1 MPYIQLSNPDFPL
14 SEMDLQLLA
23 SQQEPPVTI
32 EKYIEENNIQFVEGE
47 EFDNNGVV
55 KKIEDIDK
63 EVDIIENFQ
72 PGAAQPSA
80 TAVPT
85 NPTALEN
92 INTELLAEDISLD
105 SVIQDQRPLDYVDVD
120 EAQAE
125 YDELEKQY
133 PNLMDRRKWWGGI
146 NDDVYM
152 DGYAEREAARVKLEK
167 ANTALRNSTINVN
180 IPETFIGDNIENIQK
195 AFENPIT
202 GFGDVAT
209 FQSNENK
216 VGAQNESVLT
226 ATLNN
231 GDVLELPMNY
241 ESFFRGSDKQKRIF
255 EQNYQKLKDYQLS
268 LIKANDI
275 VDVVTNII
283 DPSQVS
289 SLVESVDEG
298 NLSLTALNKELKAI
312 NYEVKPIYDNDKRIV
327 GITDDDTELEKQQKQ
342 IGAAVNNG
350 ENKIIGYQLLKNGR
364 PFNLLS
370 TAKFDNT
377 TQSFNPLVEKE
388 SFNLDAVQTY
398 LRNNLTTEETN
409 IVKESLVN
417 TYNDWIQ
424 IQQAKKVELEKKISK
439 DNNGEVVRQY
449 IKDKT
454 FAKKVSGY
462 LKLLNQSNSE
472 VNFSEEEI
480 LHIEAYFNKRTNY
493 ANDKVFRDKTLQLNS
508 KYANQ
513 LEFVLDTSHL
523 ELATSNPYATVEENL
538 DYYSNKEGLKY
549 PGLIEKL
556 QALDIKGLVK
566 NSLVGSDGNGG
577 LRRSIIDKRFD
588 TMHES
593 AIKEIGDDEQ
603 TIIDTGMLLSKTEN
617 ALQDKSLVYKAQK
630 LKVASELLEKIP
642 KLGIV
647 AVDEKVKNI
656 KGIEYNFQ
664 NIEGQGSFYS
674 ISASA
679 DLSDEDQAKFDE
691 ARAMLFKIQNTLIN
705 LQEDKKET
713 IDNFKNQIVN
723 LKYKE
728 ALNESEKNER
738 TKVEINSL
746 LSTIN
751 DDTGKQYTLKEATDY
766 IKKRDSQQIN
776 MYDAFAKEYGTA
788 ELMAKDFGDATYGI
802 FLALPTLTGSQ
813 WAIDEQVRLNQKNE
827 VYMTMGELGDGS
839 GNKGLFALRT
849 LSQQFPNILMAIGT
863 GSVGNALK
871 LSDAMVKTT
880 IATTFGVTS
889 GADTYR
895 RLTVQTDLVD
905 QAKKQQVW
913 LKGAYKEGLIDQST
927 YANGMAD
934 AAQTIAFNNMSD
946 TQILG
951 ASFMTG
957 VVEGTVTRYIGS
969 ANNTVK
975 ILKDIRGYPTI
986 SQTAL
991 ANKNTLLGKYGLY
1004 GMEYGKRV
1012 GGELIEESTILLG
1025 TQGLSE
1031 FAILD
1036 RDFNLDQLDD
1046 VWFSTLLTAGFSNG
1060 PSLAYSAVVNV
1071 SVSQEMKKQASEQY
1085 NKIKILRESLL
1096 NENLKDSEVKAI
1108 NNEIQERT
1116 EGLGEMNGEAAV
1128 DAQALGGNKLK
1139 KLFHFKQIKDGLL
1152 RRAGVDANTDPSKIN
1167 YILGQYKRRK
1177 LTSDEKSNF
1186 EKELSSIESSINEI
1200 RNSDKDYESVKDM
1213 LNDNDPTFGMYAA
1226 TEKRLKQNPT
1236 DQWKRAKTP
1245 RQKIAAV
1252 ISYLNSE
1259 VTSENTEKARK
1270 DPKVEE
1276 KWQEQVKIYT
1286 LMGMPVPDKEK
1297 WLINEGRLLGR
1308 QTTTAI
1314 TVATES
1320 SQAADILNE
1329 KSLNDLTLIQKPEGS
1344 DLLVELESMYKN
1356 KEITVVEYENL
1367 KNELKANPTSEGFI
1381 VNNKFI
1387 INAVGDIKERIKAN
1401 DYRASIVVLHEI
1413 NHAQDDRFFGNTTDG
1428 LSARGKDYAEN
1439 FRKALLESS
1448 NVDLKSIGDQASS
1461 IVKQL
1466 YNEFNK
1472 DGTINDTYLDEW
1484 TKEAQSLLFAFEGDL
1499 QLETAEQSFGTLD
1512 NIIDKVFGGSRY
1524 NINTPQKAL
1533 AYALGSNAA
1542 ARQGKMSEFVKRGI
1556 ELQNK
1561 GAIVEN
1567 LSTKA
1572 SRSLNTLQTINNK
1585 NANVENFK
1593 PITQEQFDSTIGK
1606 VASRTWSRFGRPIP
1620 ENIREKFIG
1629 SLNDRTGRKKWI
1641 ADAEQILN
1649 TIALN
1654 FDASK
1659 ATFGSY
1665 IANTGMQRANS
1676 WAKNEFGI
1684 PSVSQGTRVGIESE
1698 QVQSKADATTDLKS
1712 RAKKESKESIP
1723 SIKEN
1728 IKFKDKKSLDNK
1740 ILKGVAKEVKYKL
1753 PKISDN
1759 KTFKSK
1765 SNLIQAITKGLLTT
1779 TVDGKNL
1786 YAQVIDEMGGRN
1798 KTLPTYEQF
1807 LNENYETL
1815 LSSGGLTTTYLL
1827 KAFPQ
1832 AVQKYVNGMGWV
1844 NYDTW
1849 KGRTKGTK
1857 EGQVDFY
1864 RTGDGPYQGSTSG
1877 MQKTRRVPNIKNVIP
1892 LSQFKGKY
1900 IDGINNKVKVA
1911 PTEALAKQLLQ
1922 EIGIQTFA
1930 AEINKETSSIK
1941 DTFVERQQLLNQ
1953 LANVYNLEAEVTL
1966 ETERRGIKNSLAL
1979 LEPSKFDLWESK
1991 KQTFFDEILKAKDY
2005 KSKTILNIHKGV
2017 YGTEFENEHKDIAL
2031 QFSKLLI
2038 PVDKAD
2044 GIVFKTNDEFVNYL
2058 EDIVL
2063 AGDVNQTIVQF
2074 TGASIVNSDGVT
2086 VPYRI
2091 SEMTRDL
2098 NSVSE
2103 ARDFVS
2109 KVFVP
2114 KLIKSFGKEKA
2125 LDMLVAYAG
2134 TTFSQGQT
2142 KFGSF
2147 EFKNGGLQRHND
2159 ASNRTGLFG
2168 KQDVDIL
2175 QNLIQPNF
2183 KNVKSIANQTITF
2196 NDGTKSRKIEINRSA
2211 DVQQSMLGDKF
2222 KWNESKTDAAIAKD
2236 FTKSLMESLPSK
2248 GTNDNLTALILA
2260 TINSSSNS
2268 ALRLAAPV
2276 WGKSA
2281 TMPYDKIKRP
2291 RLATAKDVKDKK
2303 AKKIGD
2309 KMYTKKG
2316 NLMME
2321 SNYRFEHAVPA
2332 RVVLWYLYD
2341 SYVNKNKSIDLDLL
2355 FDDYRVTIIPI
2366 TEMDDVITKTGF
2378 SSIMLASYKP
2388 GDQTWWKRYFNRFTK
2403 GKIPYAL
2410 ESYETGDKIG
2420 EDFQAYYDSKNPVVF
2435 KPNSGEQ
2442 VLKDNNA
2449 NEAMKKARSAK
2460 YSKKIKKIRVFD
2472 FDDTLAKSNSKVL
2485 YTMPDGTKGKLSA
2498 TEFARDAAKME
2509 RQGVEWNFE
2518 EFNKV
2523 VEGRKGP
2530 LFNVA
2535 KTIQDQRGSEDIF
2548 VLTARPQEA
2557 AIPIQEFLA
2566 SIGLNIPLANITGLE
2581 NGNPKAKADWM
2592 VNKFAEGY
2600 NDFYFTDDAT
2610 KNVKAVK
2617 EVLDVLDVKSKVQI
2631 ARAKF
2636 SQKLDTEFNL
2646 MLEQNKGI
2654 DANKR
2659 YSQVVAQRLG
2669 KNKKRWN
2676 FFIPPSADD
2685 FRGLT
2690 MYMFSGKGKKGE
2702 ADMEWFNKALIK
2714 PYTQGVNA
2722 IEKARQQVSNDF
2734 AGLVKG
2740 FPKIKKLL
2748 RSKITDQQ
2756 YTYDEAIRVY
2766 LWEKAGFTIPGL
2778 SKRDQNMLSKT
2789 VREDANLSSFAE
2801 GVLAVSKKET
2811 YVEPSE
2817 FWSGGTILSD
2827 LNSLTTKINRKEFI
2841 AEFIENVD
2849 IIFNED
2855 NLRKIEANYGTRVR
2869 EALVD
2874 SIYRM
2879 KTGEN
2884 KTSKSKD
2891 SAIVNKW
2898 NNWVNN
2904 SIGAI
2909 MFFNRKSALL
2919 QLISNV
2925 NFINW
2930 SDNNPA
2936 MAAAAFANQPQY
2948 WKDVVRL
2955 FNSDKLKQRRAGLK
2969 SDVNEA
2975 EIAAAVKGSK
2985 NKMQTAISILLKYG
2999 FTPTQIADSL
3009 AISTGGATFYRN
3021 RINTYKK
3028 QGLTDVEAEQKAFID
3043 FSEVSD
3049 ESQQSADP
3057 MLISSQQAG
3066 VLGRLILAFQ
3076 NTPMQYTRLMKKAG
3090 LDLIN
3095 GRGDAKTNISKIV
3108 YYGFIQNLI
3117 FSTLQNALFA
3127 MIPGFNEDDEETEET
3142 MSVQLDRKKTRIANG
3157 MIDTILRGSGVAGAA
3172 ISTIK
3177 NAYMKYISEEEKGF
3191 LADHTYTI
3199 LELANL
3205 SPPIGSKLRKVY
3217 SGIQTSKK
3225 KKDVIAERGFDV
3237 TIDGKFNL
3245 GASYEVTGDLVSG
3258 VFNLPVDRLVA
3269 EINALTEALDDRN
3282 TKWQRLA
3289 LAMGYRTWDVNA
3301 KNEEH
3306 DRIKSEGKA
3315 RRKIEGI
3322 EKGKKTRAENKR
3334 IKDSIYNSLSPA
3346 EKDKIMFEK
3355 LDTSIEK
3362 MFKKLDEI

>member
-1 MPYIQLSNPDFPL
+1 MPYINLSSPDNPL
-14 SEMDLQLLA
+14 SELDLELLA
-23 SQQEPPVTI
+23 SQEEPPVTV
-32 EKYIEENNIQFVEGE
+32 EKYMELNNISFVKPEIN
-47 EFDNNGVV
+47 DNGNV
-55 KKIEDIDK
+55 EK
-63 EVDIIENFQ
+63 EVDTDNINAGLIEEQVNKDIENFQ
-72 PGAAQPSA
+72 QGVAQTSANAA
-80 TAVPT
+80 PT
-85 NPTALEN
+85 DPNALE
-92 INTELLAEDISLD
+92 ISDSELLSEDFSLD
-105 SVIQDQRPLDYVDVD
+105 SLYQGPTRDPAYASVD

-133 PNLMDRRKWWGGI
+133 PDLMDRRKWWGGL
-146 NDDVYM
+146 NDDIYNE
-152 DGYAEREAARVKLEK
+152 GYREREAARVKLEK
-167 ANTALRNSTINVN
+167 ANSALRNTDINVN
-180 IPETFIGDNIENIQK
+180 IPETFIGDNPENIEK
-195 AFENPIT
+195 AFNNPVS
-202 GFGDVAT
+202 GYGGVAT
-209 FQSNENK
+209 FQYNK
-216 VGAQNESVLT
+216 NGSGAGNKNILT
-226 ATLNN
+226 ATLSDGN
-231 GDVLELPMNY
+231 VLELPMNY
-241 ESFFRGSDKQKRIF
+241 DSTFRGSDKQKRIF
-255 EQNYQKLKDYQLS
+255 EQNYQKLKDHQLS
-268 LIKANDI
+268 VIQA
-275 VDVVTNII
+275 TNMVELVKNVIE
-283 DPSQVS
+283 PSQIAG
-289 SLVESVDEG
+289 LVESFDEG
-298 NLSLTALNKELKAI
+298 NLSLIALNTELKVI
-312 NYEVKPIYDNDKRIV
+312 DYEVKPIYDNIEKTS
-327 GITDDDTELEKQQKQ
+327 GLTGTETPK
-342 IGAAVNNG
+342 VT
-350 ENKIIGYQLLKNGR
+350 GYQLLKNGL
-364 PFNLLS
+364 PFNLLAAENDLS
-370 TAKFDNT
+370 
-377 TQSFNPLVEKE
+377 
-388 SFNLDAVQTY
+388 LDGVQAY
-398 LRNNLTTEETN
+398 LRNNLSSKETS
-409 IVKESLVN
+409 IIKESLVN
-417 TYNDWIQ
+417 TYDNWVQ
-424 IQQAKKVELEKKISK
+424 LQQAKKVELEKKISLD
-439 DNNGEVVRQY
+439 DNASVVKQY
-449 IKDKT
+449 IKDNTLSKDIPE
-454 FAKKVSGY
+454 Y
-462 LKLLNQSNSE
+462 LKLVNE
-472 VNFSEEEI
+472 KGDVNFSEEEI
-480 LHIEAYFNKRTNY
+480 KHITKYFERNNLIVS
-493 ANDKVFRDKTLQLNS
+493 DKNLGIKSASEMMKKYTDTSNLDLKLN
-508 KYANQ
+508 
-513 LEFVLDTSHL
+513 EFV
-523 ELATSNPYATVEENL
+523 EQNIVEF
-538 DYYSNKEGLKY
+538 
-549 PGLIEKL
+549 PGLREKL
-556 QALDIKGLVK
+556 EKAVDLKALVK
-566 NSLVGSDGNGG
+566 NSLIGPDGDGG
-577 LRRSIIDKRFD
+577 LRRSMIDKRFD
-588 TMHES
+588 TMHGS
-593 AIKEIGDDEQ
+593 AIREIGKDEQ
-603 TIIDTGMLLSKTEN
+603 TIIDTGGLLSKTEG
-617 ALQDKSLVYKAQK
+617 ALQDKSLAYKMQK
-630 LKVASELLEKIP
+630 LELASQLLEEIP
-642 KLGIV
+642 KIGII
-647 AVDEKVKNI
+647 AIDEKIKEIEGVK
-656 KGIEYNFQ
+656 YNFQ

-674 ISASA
+674 ISAPK
-679 DLSDEDQAKFDE
+679 DLNNEDQAKFNE
-691 ARAMLFKIQNTLIN
+691 AQAMLFKIQNTLQT
-705 LQEDKKET
+705 LQEDKTQT
-713 IDNFKNQIVN
+713 IENFKNQIVN
-723 LKYKE
+723 LKFKE
-728 ALNESEKNER
+728 VLDESEKKER
-738 TKVEINSL
+738 TKAEVDL
-746 LSTIN
+746 LITTVN
-751 DDTGKQYTLKEATDY
+751 EDTGSVYTVKEATDY
-766 IKKRDSQQIN
+766 IKKRDSQKIN
-776 MYDAFAKEYGTA
+776 MYDAFSKEYGTA
-788 ELMAKDFGDATYGI
+788 ELISKDFGDATYGI
-802 FLALPTLTGSQ
+802 FLALPTLAGSQ

-827 VYMTMGELGDGS
+827 VYMTMGELGDES
-839 GNKGLFALRT
+839 GNEGLFALRT

-863 GSVGNALK
+863 GSLGTAAK
-871 LSDAMVKTT
+871 LSDAMVKTS

-895 RLTVQTDLVD
+895 RLTIQTGLVD
-905 QAKKQQVW
+905 QAKQQQTW

-934 AAQTIAFNNMSD
+934 AAQTIAFNDMSD
-946 TQILG
+946 EQIQA

-957 VVEGTVTRYIGS
+957 VVEGSVTRYIGS

-975 ILKDIRGYPTI
+975 ILKDVRGYSNI

-1012 GGELIEESTILLG
+1012 GGELIEESTILIG

-1071 SVSQEMKKQASEQY
+1071 SISQEMKKQASKQY
-1085 NKIKILRESLL
+1085 SKIQILEKSLL
-1096 NENLKDSEVKAI
+1096 IKGITKEDKESQLSKLAELYKGLSE
-1108 NNEIQERT
+1108 T
-1116 EGLGEMNGEAAV
+1116 NGEAAV
-1128 DAQALGGNKLK
+1128 DGIALGGDNIK
-1139 KLFHFKQIKDGLL
+1139 KLLHFKQIKDGLL
-1152 RRAGVDANTDPSKIN
+1152 RQAGVGANTDPSKIN

-1177 LTSDEKSNF
+1177 LTSDEKANF
-1186 EKELSSIESSINEI
+1186 ERELNSIESSINEI

-1213 LNDNDPTFGMYAA
+1213 LNNNDPTFGMYTA
-1226 TEKRLKQNPT
+1226 TEKRLKNNPT
-1236 DQWKRAKTP
+1236 DQWKKAKTP

-1252 ISYLNSE
+1252 ISYIFEENQKR
-1259 VTSENTEKARK
+1259 NTEKARK
-1270 DPKVEE
+1270 DPQVQEN
-1276 KWQEQVKIYT
+1276 WQTLVKAYT
-1286 LMGMPVPDKEK
+1286 LMGKGKQIPNKEK
-1297 WLINEGRLLGR
+1297 WLISQGKAIGAR
-1308 QTTTAI
+1308 TSMAI
-1314 TVATES
+1314 TVASES
-1320 SQAADILNE
+1320 SQAANILNE

-1344 DLLVELESMYKN
+1344 DLLTELERMYNN
-1356 KEITVVEYENL
+1356 KEIEVEEYVNISLELNENPG
-1367 KNELKANPTSEGFI
+1367 AQGFI
-1381 VNNKFI
+1381 VDGKFI
-1387 INAVGDIKERIKAN
+1387 VNTIGDIKERIKAN

-1413 NHAQDDRFFGNTTDG
+1413 NHAQDDKFFGNTTDG

-1448 NVDLKSIGDQASS
+1448 NVNLKSIGNGASS
-1461 IVKQL
+1461 VVKQL
-1466 YNEFNK
+1466 YNEFNE

-1484 TKEAQSLLFAFEGDL
+1484 TKEAQSLLFAYEGDL
-1499 QLETAEQSFGTLD
+1499 QLETTEQSFGTLD

-1542 ARQGKMSEFVKRGI
+1542 ARQGKMSEFTKRGI

-1561 GAIVEN
+1561 GAITEN

-1572 SRSLNTLQTINNK
+1572 SRSLNTLQTINDK
-1585 NANVENFK
+1585 NANVENFT

-1641 ADAEQILN
+1641 TDAEQILS

-1684 PSVSQGTRVGIESE
+1684 PSVSQGTRVDIDSE
-1698 QVQSKADATTDLKS
+1698 QVQSKTDTTTDLKS

-1798 KTLPTYEQF
+1798 KTLPAYEQF

-1849 KGRTKGTK
+1849 KDRTKGTK

-1877 MQKTRRVPNIKNVIP
+1877 MQKTRRIPNIKNVIP

-1930 AEINKETSSIK
+1930 AEINKEVSPIK

-1966 ETERRGIKNSLAL
+1966 ETERRGVKNSLAL

-2005 KSKTILNIHKGV
+2005 KSKTILNIHKGI

-2038 PVDKAD
+2038 PVNKAD

-2074 TGASIVNSDGVT
+2074 TRASIVNSDGVT

-2098 NSVSE
+2098 NSVNE
-2103 ARDFVS
+2103 GRDFLS
-2109 KVFVP
+2109 KKFVAQ
-2114 KLIKSFGKEKA
+2114 LKSDLKSDDLA
-2125 LDMLVAYAG
+2125 LDYLVAFAG
-2134 TTFSQGQT
+2134 TTFSQGQS
-2142 KFGSF
+2142 KFGAF
-2147 EFKNGGLQRHND
+2147 EFKNKALQRHND

-2183 KNVKSIANQTITF
+2183 PNVKSIADQIITF
-2196 NDGTKSRKIEINRSA
+2196 NDGTPSRKVNINRSA
-2211 DVQQSMLGDKF
+2211 DVQQSMLGDNF
-2222 KWNESKTDAAIAKD
+2222 KWNESKTDAKKAEKFVRALM
-2236 FTKSLMESLPSK
+2236 KSLPRK
-2248 GTNDNLTALILA
+2248 GENDNLTALILA

-2276 WGKSA
+2276 WGKS
-2281 TMPYDKIKRP
+2281 TVMSYDKIKKP

-2316 NLMME
+2316 NLMLE
-2321 SNYRFEHAVPA
+2321 SNYRFEHVVPA

-2355 FDDYRVTIIPI
+2355 FEDYRVAIIPI
-2366 TEMDDVITKTGF
+2366 AEMDDVITKTGF
-2378 SSIMLASYKP
+2378 SSIMLANYKP

-2420 EDFQAYYDSKNPVVF
+2420 EDFQTYYESNNPVVF

-2449 NEAMKKARSAK
+2449 DIAMKNARSAK

-2472 FDDTLAKSNSKVL
+2472 FDDTLAKSNSKIL

-2498 TEFARDAAKME
+2498 TEFAKDAAKME

-2557 AIPIQEFLA
+2557 AVPIQEFLA
-2566 SIGLNIPLANITGLE
+2566 SIGLNIPLENITGLE
-2581 NGNPKAKADWM
+2581 NGAAKAKADWM

-2690 MYMFSGKGKKGE
+2690 MYMFSGEGRKGE

-2722 IEKARQQVSNDF
+2722 IEKARQQVSRDF
-2734 AGLVKG
+2734 GGLIKG

-2756 YTYDEAIRVY
+2756 YTYDEAVRVY
-2766 LWEKAGFTIPGL
+2766 LWQKAGFTIPGL
-2778 SKRDQNMLSKT
+2778 SKRDQTMLFKT
-2789 VREDANLSSFAE
+2789 VIEDANLSAFAD
-2801 GVLAVSKKET
+2801 GVLAVTKKDK
-2811 YVEPSE
+2811 YVEPIGN
-2817 FWSGGTILSD
+2817 WSGGTILSD
-2827 LNSLTTKINRKEFI
+2827 LNSLTTKINRNEYL

-2849 IIFNED
+2849 VIFNEN

-2874 SIYRM
+2874 SIFRM
-2879 KTGEN
+2879 KSGQN
-2884 KTSKSKD
+2884 KTSKSND

-2919 QLISNV
+2919 QLISSV
-2925 NFINW
+2925 NFVNW
-2930 SDNNPA
+2930 SDNNPM

-2955 FNSDKLKQRRAGLK
+2955 FNSDKLKQRRSGLK

-3028 QGLTDVEAEQKAFID
+3028 QGFTDVEAEQKAFID

-3066 VLGRLILAFQ
+3066 VLGRLVLAFQ

-3095 GRGDAKTNISKIV
+3095 GRGDAKTHISKII

-3127 MIPGFNEDDEETEET
+3127 MIPGFNEDDEETEEDIAT
-3142 MSVQLDRKKTRIANG
+3142 QLNRKQTRIANG
-3157 MIDTILRGSGVAGAA
+3157 MIDTMLRGSGVAGAA
-3172 ISTIK
+3172 ISTVK
-3177 NAYMKYISEEEKGF
+3177 NAYMKYIEQEEKGF
-3191 LADHTYTI
+3191 MADHTYTI

-3205 SPPIGSKLRKVY
+3205 SPPLGSKLRKVY
-3217 SGIQTSKK
+3217 AGIQTKK
-3225 KKDVIAERGFDV
+3225 IEKDAIAERGFDV

-3245 GASYEVTGDLVSG
+3245 SPSYQVTGDIVSG
-3258 VFNLPVDRLVA
+3258 FTNIPLDRLVA
-3269 EINALTEALDDRN
+3269 EVNALTEALDDRN

-3289 LAMGYRTWDVNA
+3289 LAIGYRTWDVKA

-3306 DRIKSEGKA
+3306 DRIKAESKIIRKEQGKIKA
-3315 RRKIEGI
+3315 KITRK
-3322 EKGKKTRAENKR
+3322 ENKR
-3334 IKDSIYNSLSPA
+3334 IKDSIYNALPQQ
-3346 EKDKIMFEK
+3346 EKDAIEFAKIEARINKAFEK
-3355 LDTSIEK
+3355 LNN
-3362 MFKKLDEI
+3362 M

>member
-1 MPYIQLSNPDFPL
+1 MPYIQLNNPGFAL
-14 SEMDLQLLA
+14 SQMDLELLA
-23 SQQEPPVTI
+23 SQQEPPITVD
-32 EKYIEENNIQFVEGE
+32 KYIELNNIQWTEGE

-55 KKIEDIDK
+55 VRPEEEQED
-63 EVDIIENFQ
+63 FTT
-72 PGAAQPSA
+72 GAVQPSA

-92 INTELLAEDISLD
+92 INTELLSEDISLD
-105 SVIQDQRPLDYVDVD
+105 SVIQDQRPLEYAGVD

-146 NDDVYM
+146 NDDIYM

-167 ANTALRNSTINVN
+167 ANTALRNTDINVN
-180 IPETFIGDNIENIQK
+180 IPETFIGDYMENIEI
-195 AFENPIT
+195 AFNNPET
-202 GFGDVAT
+202 GFGDIAT
-209 FQSNENK
+209 FQSTDNG
-216 VGAQNESVLT
+216 VGAGNKNILT
-226 ATLNN
+226 ATLFN

-241 ESFFRGSDKQKRIF
+241 DSTFKGSSKQKKTF
-255 EQNYQKLKDYQLS
+255 EENYQKLKDYQLS
-268 LIKANDI
+268 IINAKDI
-275 VDVVTNII
+275 NEVVRTVVDPAQIAG
-283 DPSQVS
+283 
-289 SLVESVDEG
+289 LVESLDEG
-298 NLSLTALNKELKAI
+298 NLSLSALNTQLAAI
-312 NYEVKPIYDNDKRIV
+312 NYEVKPIYEEI
-327 GITDDDTELEKQQKQ
+327 I
-342 IGAAVNNG
+342 NNG
-350 ENKIIGYQLLKNGR
+350 LGSNNNENEPKTQIAGYELLKNGL
-364 PFNLLS
+364 PFNLLAAENDLS
-370 TAKFDNT
+370 
-377 TQSFNPLVEKE
+377 
-388 SFNLDAVQTY
+388 LDGLQAY
-398 LRNNLTTEETN
+398 LRNNLSSKETG
-409 IVKESLVN
+409 IIKESIN
-417 TYNDWIQ
+417 NDYSRWVQIKQAQKLDIQ
-424 IQQAKKVELEKKISK
+424 KNISS
-439 DNNGEVVRQY
+439 DNNFKVINQY
-449 IKDKT
+449 IKDNTLAEKIPE
-454 FAKKVSGY
+454 Y
-462 LKLLNQSNSE
+462 LRLVNEKGD

-480 LHIEAYFNKRTNY
+480 NHIEKYFN
-493 ANDKVFRDKTLQLNS
+493 LQNS
-508 KYANQ
+508 KARDNKNSILKAKEQYDAFERNKM
-513 LEFVLDTSHL
+513 EINISTENL
-523 ELATSNPYATVEENL
+523 ELNL
-538 DYYSNKEGLKY
+538 FEAFEQNDVKF
-549 PGLIEKL
+549 PGLRKKFNDAIDLKA
-556 QALDIKGLVK
+556 QIK
-566 NSLVGSDGNGG
+566 NSLVGSDGDGG
-577 LRRSIIDKRFD
+577 LRRSMIDKEFD
-588 TMHES
+588 TMHAS
-593 AIKEIGDDEQ
+593 AIREIGDDDQ
-603 TIIDTGMLLSKTEN
+603 TIINLGELLDKTEN
-617 ALQDKSLVYKAQK
+617 ALQDKSLAYKILK
-630 LKVASELLEKIP
+630 LKTATKLLEEIP
-642 KLGIV
+642 KLGITT
-647 AVDEKVKNI
+647 VDEKIKDIEGVK
-656 KGIEYNFQ
+656 YNFQ

-674 ISASA
+674 ISASK
-679 DLSDEDQAKFDE
+679 DLSDGDQAKFNE
-691 ARAMLFKIQNTLIN
+691 AQAMLFKIQNTLQT
-705 LQEDKKET
+705 LQQDKTET

-728 ALNESEKNER
+728 TLDENQKNER
-738 TKVEINSL
+738 TKVEIDSL
-746 LSTIN
+746 LTTVN
-751 DDTGKQYTLKEATDY
+751 NDTGSNYTVKEAVDY

-802 FLALPTLTGSQ
+802 FLALPTLAGSQ
-813 WAIDEQVRLNQKNE
+813 FAIDEQVRLNQKNE
-827 VYMTMGELGDGS
+827 AYMTMGELGDGS
-839 GNKGLFALRT
+839 GDKGLFALRT

-863 GSVGNALK
+863 GAAGNAFH
-871 LSDAMVKTT
+871 LSDAMVKTS

-895 RLTVQTDLVD
+895 RLTIQKGLVD
-905 QAKKQQVW
+905 QAKQQQVW

-934 AAQTIAFNNMSD
+934 SAQTIAFNDMSD

-975 ILKDIRGYPTI
+975 ILKDVRGYPTI

-1096 NENLKDSEVKAI
+1096 NENLNDSEVKAI

-1128 DAQALGGNKLK
+1128 DAQALGSDKLK

-1152 RRAGVDANTDPSKIN
+1152 RQAGVDANTDPSKIN

-1186 EKELSSIESSINEI
+1186 ERELSSIESSINEI

-1226 TEKRLKQNPT
+1226 TEKRLKENPT

-1270 DPKVEE
+1270 DPKIEE

-1286 LMGMPVPDKEK
+1286 LMGMPIPDKEK

-1413 NHAQDDRFFGNTTDG
+1413 NHAQDDRFFGNTTNG

-1439 FRKALLESS
+1439 FRKALLESN
-1448 NVDLKSIGDQASS
+1448 NVNLKNIGNQANN
-1461 IVKQL
+1461 IVKKL
-1466 YNEFNK
+1466 Y
-1472 DGTINDTYLDEW
+1472 GSTVNDRYLDEW

-1499 QLETAEQSFGTLD
+1499 QLETTEQSFGTLD

-1966 ETERRGIKNSLAL
+1966 ETERRGVKNSLAL

-2044 GIVFKTNDEFVNYL
+2044 GIVFKTSDEFVNYL

-2074 TGASIVNSDGVT
+2074 TGASIVNSDGVI

-2420 EDFQAYYDSKNPVVF
+2420 KDFQTYYDSKNPVVF

-2498 TEFARDAAKME
+2498 TEFAKDAAKME

-2714 PYTQGVNA
+2714 PYTKGVNA

-2849 IIFNED
+2849 VIFSED

-2879 KTGEN
+2879 KTGQN

-2919 QLISNV
+2919 QLISSV
-2925 NFINW
+2925 NFVNW
-2930 SDNNPA
+2930 SDNNPM

-3028 QGLTDVEAEQKAFID
+3028 QGLTEVEAEQKAFID

-3049 ESQQSADP
+3049 EAQQSADP

-3095 GRGDAKTNISKIV
+3095 GRGDAKTHISKIV

-3142 MSVQLDRKKTRIANG
+3142 ISEQLDRKKTRIANG

-3172 ISTIK
+3172 MSTIK
-3177 NAYMKYISEEEKGF
+3177 NAYMKYIEQEERGF

-3217 SGIQTSKK
+3217 SGIQTKKK
-3225 KKDVIAERGFDV
+3225 KKDAIAERGYDI

-3245 GASYEVTGDLVSG
+3245 GASYEVTGDIVSG
-3258 VFNLPVDRLVA
+3258 VTNLPLDRVVA

-3289 LAMGYRTWDVNA
+3289 LAMGYRTWDVKA

-3315 RRKIEGI
+3315 RRKKEGI

-3334 IKDSIYNSLSPA
+3334 IKDSIYNSLSIDEKIFIEQEKA
-3346 EKDKIMFEK
+3346 EIRLQKK
-3355 LDTSIEK
+3355 IEK
-3362 MFKKLDEI
+3362 QMMELYNQ

>member
-1 MPYIQLSNPDFPL
+1 MPYIQLNNPDFSL
-14 SEMDLQLLA
+14 SQMDLELLA
-23 SQQEPPVTI
+23 SQQEPPITVD
-32 EKYIEENNIQFVEGE
+32 KYIELNNIQWTEGE

-55 KKIEDIDK
+55 VRPEEEEKD
-63 EVDIIENFQ
+63 FTT
-72 PGAAQPSA
+72 GAVQPSA

-105 SVIQDQRPLDYVDVD
+105 SVIQNQRPLEYADVD

-133 PNLMDRRKWWGGI
+133 PDLMDRRKWWGGI

-152 DGYAEREAARVKLEK
+152 DGYAERETARIKLEK
-167 ANTALRNSTINVN
+167 ANSALRNAEINVN
-180 IPETFIGDNIENIQK
+180 VPETFIGDYMENIQI

-202 GFGDVAT
+202 GFGDIAS
-209 FQSNENK
+209 FQSTENK
-216 VGAQNESVLT
+216 VGAGNKNILT
-226 ATLNN
+226 ATLSN
-231 GDVLELPMNY
+231 GNVLELPMNY
-241 ESFFRGSDKQKRIF
+241 NDAFRGDNKQKKIF
-255 EQNYQKLKDYQLS
+255 EENYQKLKDYQLS
-268 LIKANDI
+268 VIQA
-275 VDVVTNII
+275 TNIVEVVKNVV
-283 DPSQVS
+283 DPSQIA

-298 NLSLTALNKELKAI
+298 DLSLSALNTQLAAI
-312 NYEVKPIYDNDKRIV
+312 NYEVKPIYEGKIKSD
-327 GITDDDTELEKQQKQ
+327 
-342 IGAAVNNG
+342 VNKNPI
-350 ENKIIGYQLLKNGR
+350 KGYQLLKNGL

-370 TAKFDNT
+370 AENDL
-377 TQSFNPLVEKE
+377 S
-388 SFNLDAVQTY
+388 LDGVQAY
-398 LRNNLTTEETN
+398 LRNNLSLKETS
-409 IVKESLVN
+409 IIKESLVN
-417 TYNDWIQ
+417 TYDKWVQ
-424 IQQAKKVELEKKISK
+424 IQQAKKVELEKNISL
-439 DNNGEVVRQY
+439 DNNFEVINQY
-449 IKDKT
+449 IKDNTLTKDIPEYLRLVN
-454 FAKKVSGY
+454 KKG
-462 LKLLNQSNSE
+462 N

-480 LHIEAYFNKRTNY
+480 NHIEKYFN
-493 ANDKVFRDKTLQLNS
+493 LQNS
-508 KYANQ
+508 KARDNKNSILKAKEQY
-513 LEFVLDTSHL
+513 DTFERNKMEVNISTENL
-523 ELATSNPYATVEENL
+523 ELSLFESFEQN
-538 DYYSNKEGLKY
+538 DIKF
-549 PGLIEKL
+549 PGLRKKFNDAVDL
-556 QALDIKGLVK
+556 KALIK
-566 NSLVGSDGNGG
+566 NSLVGSDGTGG
-577 LRRSIIDKRFD
+577 LRRSMIDKRFD
-588 TMHES
+588 TMHGS
-593 AIKEIGDDEQ
+593 AIREIGDDEQ
-603 TIIDTGMLLSKTEN
+603 TIIDAGIMLSKTEN
-617 ALQDKSLVYKAQK
+617 ALQDKSLAYKTLK
-630 LKVASELLEKIP
+630 LKTATKLLEEIP
-642 KLGIV
+642 KLGITS
-647 AVDEKVKNI
+647 VDEKIKNI
-656 KGIEYNFQ
+656 EGVKYNFQ

-674 ISASA
+674 ISASK
-679 DLSDEDQAKFDE
+679 DLSDEDQAKFNE
-691 ARAMLFKIQNTLIN
+691 AQAMLFKIQNTLQT
-705 LQEDKKET
+705 LQEDKTQT
-713 IDNFKNQIVN
+713 IENFKNQIVN

-728 ALNESEKNER
+728 TLDKDQKNER
-738 TKVEINSL
+738 TKVEIDSL
-746 LSTIN
+746 LTTVN
-751 DDTGKQYTLKEATDY
+751 NDTGNNYTVKEAADY
-766 IKKRDSQQIN
+766 IKKRDSQKIN
-776 MYDAFAKEYGTA
+776 MYDAFSKEYGTA

-802 FLALPTLTGSQ
+802 FLALPTLAGSQ

-827 VYMTMGELGDGS
+827 AYMTMGELGDGS
-839 GNKGLFALRT
+839 GDKGLFALRT

-863 GSVGNALK
+863 GSLGTAAK
-871 LSDAMVKTT
+871 LSDAMVKTS

-895 RLTVQTDLVD
+895 RLTIQTGLVD
-905 QAKKQQVW
+905 QAKQQQTW

-946 TQILG
+946 VQILG

-957 VVEGTVTRYIGS
+957 IVEGSVTRYIGS

-975 ILKDIRGYPTI
+975 ILKDVRGYSNI

-1012 GGELIEESTILLG
+1012 GGELIEESTILVG

-1085 NKIKILRESLL
+1085 NKIKILRKSLL
-1096 NENLKDSEVKAI
+1096 NENLNNSEIKAI
-1108 NNEIQERT
+1108 NSEIQERT

-1128 DAQALGGNKLK
+1128 DAQALGSDKLK

-1152 RRAGVDANTDPSKIN
+1152 RRAGVDASTDPSKIN

-1177 LTSDEKSNF
+1177 LTSDEKANF
-1186 EKELSSIESSINEI
+1186 ERELNSIESSINEI

-1226 TEKRLKQNPT
+1226 TEKRLKENPT
-1236 DQWKRAKTP
+1236 NQWKKAKTP

-1466 YNEFNK
+1466 YSEFNK

-1499 QLETAEQSFGTLD
+1499 QLETTEQSFGTLD

-1542 ARQGKMSEFVKRGI
+1542 ARQGKMSEFTKRGI

-1561 GAIVEN
+1561 GAITEN
-1567 LSTKA
+1567 LSTKQ
-1572 SRSLNTLQTINNK
+1572 SRSLNTLQTINDK
-1585 NANVENFK
+1585 NANVENFT

-1641 ADAEQILN
+1641 TDAEQILS

-1684 PSVSQGTRVGIESE
+1684 PSVSQGTRVGIDSE
-1698 QVQSKADATTDLKS
+1698 QVQSKADTTTDLKS

-1728 IKFKDKKSLDNK
+1728 IKFKDKKSLDDK

-1798 KTLPTYEQF
+1798 KTLPAYEQF

-1832 AVQKYVNGMGWV
+1832 AVQKYVNGVGWV

-2017 YGTEFENEHKDIAL
+2017 YGTEFKDEHKDIAL

-2044 GIVFKTNDEFVNYL
+2044 GIIFKTNDEFVNYL
-2058 EDIVL
+2058 EDIAL

-2074 TGASIVNSDGVT
+2074 TGADMSIAD
-2086 VPYRI
+2086 
-2091 SEMTRDL
+2091 MTRDMD
-2098 NSVSE
+2098 SVE
-2103 ARDFVS
+2103 DARDFVS

-2196 NDGTKSRKIEINRSA
+2196 K
-2211 DVQQSMLGDKF
+2211 LGDKF
-2222 KWNESKTDAAIAKD
+2222 KWNESKTDAVIAKD

-2260 TINSSSNS
+2260 TVNSSSNS

-2281 TMPYDKIKRP
+2281 IMPYDKIKRP

-2355 FDDYRVTIIPI
+2355 FYDYRVTIIPI

-2378 SSIMLASYKP
+2378 SSIMLANYKP

-2420 EDFQAYYDSKNPVVF
+2420 EDFQTYYESNNPVVF

-2449 NEAMKKARSAK
+2449 DIAMKNARSAK

-2498 TEFARDAAKME
+2498 TEFAKDAAKME

-2557 AIPIQEFLA
+2557 AVPIQEFLA

-2734 AGLVKG
+2734 ARLVKG
-2740 FPKIKKLL
+2740 FPKIQKLL

-2756 YTYDEAIRVY
+2756 YTYDEAVRVY

-2778 SKRDQNMLSKT
+2778 SKRDQKMLSKT

-2849 IIFNED
+2849 VIFSED

-2919 QLISNV
+2919 QLISSV
-2925 NFINW
+2925 NFVNW
-2930 SDNNPA
+2930 SDNNPM

-3049 ESQQSADP
+3049 EAQQSADP
-3057 MLISSQQAG
+3057 MLISSQQAS

-3095 GRGDAKTNISKIV
+3095 GRGDAKTHISKIV

-3142 MSVQLDRKKTRIANG
+3142 ISAQLDRKKTRIANS
-3157 MIDTILRGSGVAGAA
+3157 MIDTILRGSGVGGAA
-3172 ISTIK
+3172 ISTVK
-3177 NAYMKYISEEEKGF
+3177 NAYMKYLAEEEKGF
-3191 LADHTYTI
+3191 LADHTYTV

-3258 VFNLPVDRLVA
+3258 VFNLPLDRLVA

-3289 LAMGYRTWDVNA
+3289 LAMGYRTWDVKA

-3306 DRIKSEGKA
+3306 DRIKSKGKA
-3315 RRKIEGI
+3315 RRKKEGI

-3334 IKDSIYNSLSPA
+3334 IKDSIYNSLSIDEKIQIEREKA
-3346 EKDKIMFEK
+3346 EIK
-3355 LDTSIEK
+3355 LQKKIEK
-3362 MFKKLDEI
+3362 QMMQLYNQ

>member
-1 MPYIQLSNPDFPL
+1 MKASKCKAKQT
-14 SEMDLQLLA
+14 QLL
-23 SQQEPPVTI
+23 I
-32 EKYIEENNIQFVEGE
+32 
-47 EFDNNGVV
+47 
-55 KKIEDIDK
+55 
-63 EVDIIENFQ
+63 
-72 PGAAQPSA
+72 
-80 TAVPT
+80 
-85 NPTALEN
+85 
-92 INTELLAEDISLD
+92 
-105 SVIQDQRPLDYVDVD
+105 
-120 EAQAE
+120 
-125 YDELEKQY
+125 
-133 PNLMDRRKWWGGI
+133 
-146 NDDVYM
+146 
-152 DGYAEREAARVKLEK
+152 
-167 ANTALRNSTINVN
+167 
-180 IPETFIGDNIENIQK
+180 
-195 AFENPIT
+195 
-202 GFGDVAT
+202 
-209 FQSNENK
+209 
-216 VGAQNESVLT
+216 
-226 ATLNN
+226 
-231 GDVLELPMNY
+231 
-241 ESFFRGSDKQKRIF
+241 
-255 EQNYQKLKDYQLS
+255 
-268 LIKANDI
+268 
-275 VDVVTNII
+275 
-283 DPSQVS
+283 
-289 SLVESVDEG
+289 
-298 NLSLTALNKELKAI
+298 
-312 NYEVKPIYDNDKRIV
+312 
-327 GITDDDTELEKQQKQ
+327 
-342 IGAAVNNG
+342 
-350 ENKIIGYQLLKNGR
+350 
-364 PFNLLS
+364 
-370 TAKFDNT
+370 
-377 TQSFNPLVEKE
+377 
-388 SFNLDAVQTY
+388 
-398 LRNNLTTEETN
+398 
-409 IVKESLVN
+409 
-417 TYNDWIQ
+417 
-424 IQQAKKVELEKKISK
+424 
-439 DNNGEVVRQY
+439 
-449 IKDKT
+449 
-454 FAKKVSGY
+454 
-462 LKLLNQSNSE
+462 LNQ
-472 VNFSEEEI
+472 
-480 LHIEAYFNKRTNY
+480 
-493 ANDKVFRDKTLQLNS
+493 
-508 KYANQ
+508 
-513 LEFVLDTSHL
+513 
-523 ELATSNPYATVEENL
+523 
-538 DYYSNKEGLKY
+538 
-549 PGLIEKL
+549 
-556 QALDIKGLVK
+556 
-566 NSLVGSDGNGG
+566 
-577 LRRSIIDKRFD
+577 
-588 TMHES
+588 
-593 AIKEIGDDEQ
+593 EQ
-603 TIIDTGMLLSKTEN
+603 
-617 ALQDKSLVYKAQK
+617 
-630 LKVASELLEKIP
+630 
-642 KLGIV
+642 
-647 AVDEKVKNI
+647 
-656 KGIEYNFQ
+656 
-664 NIEGQGSFYS
+664 
-674 ISASA
+674 
-679 DLSDEDQAKFDE
+679 
-691 ARAMLFKIQNTLIN
+691 
-705 LQEDKKET
+705 
-713 IDNFKNQIVN
+713 
-723 LKYKE
+723 
-728 ALNESEKNER
+728 
-738 TKVEINSL
+738 
-746 LSTIN
+746 
-751 DDTGKQYTLKEATDY
+751 
-766 IKKRDSQQIN
+766 
-776 MYDAFAKEYGTA
+776 
-788 ELMAKDFGDATYGI
+788 
-802 FLALPTLTGSQ
+802 
-813 WAIDEQVRLNQKNE
+813 
-827 VYMTMGELGDGS
+827 
-839 GNKGLFALRT
+839 
-849 LSQQFPNILMAIGT
+849 
-863 GSVGNALK
+863 
-871 LSDAMVKTT
+871 
-880 IATTFGVTS
+880 
-889 GADTYR
+889 
-895 RLTVQTDLVD
+895 
-905 QAKKQQVW
+905 
-913 LKGAYKEGLIDQST
+913 
-927 YANGMAD
+927 
-934 AAQTIAFNNMSD
+934 
-946 TQILG
+946 
-951 ASFMTG
+951 
-957 VVEGTVTRYIGS
+957 
-969 ANNTVK
+969 
-975 ILKDIRGYPTI
+975 
-986 SQTAL
+986 
-991 ANKNTLLGKYGLY
+991 
-1004 GMEYGKRV
+1004 
-1012 GGELIEESTILLG
+1012 
-1025 TQGLSE
+1025 
-1031 FAILD
+1031 
-1036 RDFNLDQLDD
+1036 
-1046 VWFSTLLTAGFSNG
+1046 
-1060 PSLAYSAVVNV
+1060 
-1071 SVSQEMKKQASEQY
+1071 
-1085 NKIKILRESLL
+1085 
-1096 NENLKDSEVKAI
+1096 
-1108 NNEIQERT
+1108 
-1116 EGLGEMNGEAAV
+1116 
-1128 DAQALGGNKLK
+1128 
-1139 KLFHFKQIKDGLL
+1139 
-1152 RRAGVDANTDPSKIN
+1152 
-1167 YILGQYKRRK
+1167 
-1177 LTSDEKSNF
+1177 
-1186 EKELSSIESSINEI
+1186 
-1200 RNSDKDYESVKDM
+1200 
-1213 LNDNDPTFGMYAA
+1213 
-1226 TEKRLKQNPT
+1226 
-1236 DQWKRAKTP
+1236 
-1245 RQKIAAV
+1245 
-1252 ISYLNSE
+1252 
-1259 VTSENTEKARK
+1259 
-1270 DPKVEE
+1270 
-1276 KWQEQVKIYT
+1276 
-1286 LMGMPVPDKEK
+1286 
-1297 WLINEGRLLGR
+1297 
-1308 QTTTAI
+1308 
-1314 TVATES
+1314 
-1320 SQAADILNE
+1320 
-1329 KSLNDLTLIQKPEGS
+1329 
-1344 DLLVELESMYKN
+1344 
-1356 KEITVVEYENL
+1356 
-1367 KNELKANPTSEGFI
+1367 
-1381 VNNKFI
+1381 
-1387 INAVGDIKERIKAN
+1387 
-1401 DYRASIVVLHEI
+1401 
-1413 NHAQDDRFFGNTTDG
+1413 
-1428 LSARGKDYAEN
+1428 
-1439 FRKALLESS
+1439 
-1448 NVDLKSIGDQASS
+1448 
-1461 IVKQL
+1461 
-1466 YNEFNK
+1466 
-1472 DGTINDTYLDEW
+1472 
-1484 TKEAQSLLFAFEGDL
+1484 
-1499 QLETAEQSFGTLD
+1499 
-1512 NIIDKVFGGSRY
+1512 
-1524 NINTPQKAL
+1524 
-1533 AYALGSNAA
+1533 
-1542 ARQGKMSEFVKRGI
+1542 
-1556 ELQNK
+1556 
-1561 GAIVEN
+1561 
-1567 LSTKA
+1567 
-1572 SRSLNTLQTINNK
+1572 
-1585 NANVENFK
+1585 
-1593 PITQEQFDSTIGK
+1593 
-1606 VASRTWSRFGRPIP
+1606 
-1620 ENIREKFIG
+1620 
-1629 SLNDRTGRKKWI
+1629 
-1641 ADAEQILN
+1641 
-1649 TIALN
+1649 
-1654 FDASK
+1654 
-1659 ATFGSY
+1659 
-1665 IANTGMQRANS
+1665 
-1676 WAKNEFGI
+1676 
-1684 PSVSQGTRVGIESE
+1684 
-1698 QVQSKADATTDLKS
+1698 
-1712 RAKKESKESIP
+1712 KKESKESIP

-2801 GVLAVSKKET
+2801 GVLAVSKK
-2811 YVEPSE
+2811 
-2817 FWSGGTILSD
+2817 
-2827 LNSLTTKINRKEFI
+2827 
-2841 AEFIENVD
+2841 
-2849 IIFNED
+2849 
-2855 NLRKIEANYGTRVR
+2855 
-2869 EALVD
+2869 
-2874 SIYRM
+2874 
-2879 KTGEN
+2879 
-2884 KTSKSKD
+2884 
-2891 SAIVNKW
+2891 
-2898 NNWVNN
+2898 
-2904 SIGAI
+2904 
-2909 MFFNRKSALL
+2909 
-2919 QLISNV
+2919 
-2925 NFINW
+2925 
-2930 SDNNPA
+2930 
-2936 MAAAAFANQPQY
+2936 
-2948 WKDVVRL
+2948 
-2955 FNSDKLKQRRAGLK
+2955 
-2969 SDVNEA
+2969 
-2975 EIAAAVKGSK
+2975 
-2985 NKMQTAISILLKYG
+2985 
-2999 FTPTQIADSL
+2999 
-3009 AISTGGATFYRN
+3009 RN
-3021 RINTYKK
+3021 IR
-3028 QGLTDVEAEQKAFID
+3028 
-3043 FSEVSD
+3043 
-3049 ESQQSADP
+3049 
-3057 MLISSQQAG
+3057 
-3066 VLGRLILAFQ
+3066 
-3076 NTPMQYTRLMKKAG
+3076 
-3090 LDLIN
+3090 
-3095 GRGDAKTNISKIV
+3095 
-3108 YYGFIQNLI
+3108 
-3117 FSTLQNALFA
+3117 
-3127 MIPGFNEDDEETEET
+3127 
-3142 MSVQLDRKKTRIANG
+3142 
-3157 MIDTILRGSGVAGAA
+3157 
-3172 ISTIK
+3172 
-3177 NAYMKYISEEEKGF
+3177 
-3191 LADHTYTI
+3191 
-3199 LELANL
+3199 
-3205 SPPIGSKLRKVY
+3205 
-3217 SGIQTSKK
+3217 
-3225 KKDVIAERGFDV
+3225 
-3237 TIDGKFNL
+3237 
-3245 GASYEVTGDLVSG
+3245 
-3258 VFNLPVDRLVA
+3258 
-3269 EINALTEALDDRN
+3269 
-3282 TKWQRLA
+3282 
-3289 LAMGYRTWDVNA
+3289 
-3301 KNEEH
+3301 
-3306 DRIKSEGKA
+3306 
-3315 RRKIEGI
+3315 
-3322 EKGKKTRAENKR
+3322 
-3334 IKDSIYNSLSPA
+3334 
-3346 EKDKIMFEK
+3346 
-3355 LDTSIEK
+3355 
-3362 MFKKLDEI
+3362 

>member
-1 MPYIQLSNPDFPL
+1 MPYIQLNNPGFAL
-14 SEMDLQLLA
+14 SQMDLELLA
-23 SQQEPPVTI
+23 SQQEPPITVD
-32 EKYIEENNIQFVEGE
+32 KYIELNNIQWTEGE

-55 KKIEDIDK
+55 VRPEEEQED
-63 EVDIIENFQ
+63 FTT
-72 PGAAQPSA
+72 GAVQPSA

-92 INTELLAEDISLD
+92 INTELLSEDISLD
-105 SVIQDQRPLDYVDVD
+105 SVIQDQRPLEYAGVD

-146 NDDVYM
+146 NDDIYM

-167 ANTALRNSTINVN
+167 ANTALRNTDINVN
-180 IPETFIGDNIENIQK
+180 IPETFIGDYMENIEI
-195 AFENPIT
+195 AFNNPET
-202 GFGDVAT
+202 GFGDIAT
-209 FQSNENK
+209 FQSTDNG
-216 VGAQNESVLT
+216 VGAGNKNILT
-226 ATLNN
+226 ATLFN

-241 ESFFRGSDKQKRIF
+241 DSTFKGSSKQKKTF
-255 EQNYQKLKDYQLS
+255 EENYQKLKDYQLS
-268 LIKANDI
+268 IINAKDI
-275 VDVVTNII
+275 NEVVRTVVDPAQIAG
-283 DPSQVS
+283 
-289 SLVESVDEG
+289 LVESLDEG
-298 NLSLTALNKELKAI
+298 NLSLSALNTQLAAI
-312 NYEVKPIYDNDKRIV
+312 NYEVKPIYEEI
-327 GITDDDTELEKQQKQ
+327 I
-342 IGAAVNNG
+342 NNG
-350 ENKIIGYQLLKNGR
+350 LGSNNNENEPKTQIAGYELLKNGL
-364 PFNLLS
+364 PFNLLAAENDLS
-370 TAKFDNT
+370 
-377 TQSFNPLVEKE
+377 
-388 SFNLDAVQTY
+388 LDGLQAY
-398 LRNNLTTEETN
+398 LRNNLSSKETG
-409 IVKESLVN
+409 IIKESIN
-417 TYNDWIQ
+417 NDYSRWVQIKQAQKLDIQ
-424 IQQAKKVELEKKISK
+424 KNISS
-439 DNNGEVVRQY
+439 DNNFKVINQY
-449 IKDKT
+449 IKDNTLAEKIPE
-454 FAKKVSGY
+454 Y
-462 LKLLNQSNSE
+462 LRLVNEKGD

-480 LHIEAYFNKRTNY
+480 NHIEKYFN
-493 ANDKVFRDKTLQLNS
+493 LQNS
-508 KYANQ
+508 KARDNKNSILKAKEQYDAFERNKM
-513 LEFVLDTSHL
+513 EINISTENL
-523 ELATSNPYATVEENL
+523 ELNL
-538 DYYSNKEGLKY
+538 FEAFEQNDVKF
-549 PGLIEKL
+549 PGLRKKFNDAIDLKA
-556 QALDIKGLVK
+556 QIK
-566 NSLVGSDGNGG
+566 NSLVGSDGDGG
-577 LRRSIIDKRFD
+577 LRRSMIDKEFD
-588 TMHES
+588 TMHAS
-593 AIKEIGDDEQ
+593 AIREIGDDDQ
-603 TIIDTGMLLSKTEN
+603 TIINLGELLDKTEN
-617 ALQDKSLVYKAQK
+617 ALQDKSLAYKILK
-630 LKVASELLEKIP
+630 LKTATKLLEEIP
-642 KLGIV
+642 KLGITT
-647 AVDEKVKNI
+647 VDEKIKDIEGVK
-656 KGIEYNFQ
+656 YNFQ

-674 ISASA
+674 ISASK
-679 DLSDEDQAKFDE
+679 DLSDGDQAKFNE
-691 ARAMLFKIQNTLIN
+691 AQAMLFKIQNTLQT
-705 LQEDKKET
+705 LQQDKTET

-728 ALNESEKNER
+728 TLDENQKNER
-738 TKVEINSL
+738 TKVEIDSL
-746 LSTIN
+746 LTTVN
-751 DDTGKQYTLKEATDY
+751 NDTGSNYTVKEAVDY

-802 FLALPTLTGSQ
+802 FLALPTLAGSQ
-813 WAIDEQVRLNQKNE
+813 FAIDEQVRLNQKNE
-827 VYMTMGELGDGS
+827 AYMTMGELGDGS
-839 GNKGLFALRT
+839 GDKGLFALRT

-863 GSVGNALK
+863 GAAGNAFH
-871 LSDAMVKTT
+871 LSDAMVKTS

-895 RLTVQTDLVD
+895 RLTIQKGLVD
-905 QAKKQQVW
+905 QAKQQQVW

-934 AAQTIAFNNMSD
+934 SAQTIAFNDMSD

-975 ILKDIRGYPTI
+975 ILKDVRGYPTI

-1096 NENLKDSEVKAI
+1096 NENLNDSEVKAI

-1128 DAQALGGNKLK
+1128 DAQALGSDKLK

-1152 RRAGVDANTDPSKIN
+1152 RQAGVDANTDPSKIN

-1186 EKELSSIESSINEI
+1186 ERELSSIESSINEI

-1226 TEKRLKQNPT
+1226 TEKRLKENPT

-1270 DPKVEE
+1270 DPKIEE

-1286 LMGMPVPDKEK
+1286 LMGMPIPDKEK

-1413 NHAQDDRFFGNTTDG
+1413 NHAQDDRFFGNTTNG

-1439 FRKALLESS
+1439 FRKALLESN
-1448 NVDLKSIGDQASS
+1448 NVNLKNIGNQANN
-1461 IVKQL
+1461 IVKKL
-1466 YNEFNK
+1466 Y
-1472 DGTINDTYLDEW
+1472 GSTVNDRYLDEW

-1499 QLETAEQSFGTLD
+1499 QLETTEQSFGTLD

-1561 GAIVEN
+1561 GAIVKN

-1740 ILKGVAKEVKYKL
+1740 ILKGLAKEVKYKL

-1966 ETERRGIKNSLAL
+1966 ETERRGVKNSLAL

-2044 GIVFKTNDEFVNYL
+2044 GIVFKTSDEFVNYL

-2074 TGASIVNSDGVT
+2074 TGASIVNSDGVI

-2420 EDFQAYYDSKNPVVF
+2420 KDFQTYYDSKNPVVF

-2460 YSKKIKKIRVFD
+2460 YSKK
-2472 FDDTLAKSNSKVL
+2472 L
-2485 YTMPDGTKGKLSA
+2485 
-2498 TEFARDAAKME
+2498 
-2509 RQGVEWNFE
+2509 
-2518 EFNKV
+2518 
-2523 VEGRKGP
+2523 
-2530 LFNVA
+2530 
-2535 KTIQDQRGSEDIF
+2535 
-2548 VLTARPQEA
+2548 
-2557 AIPIQEFLA
+2557 
-2566 SIGLNIPLANITGLE
+2566 
-2581 NGNPKAKADWM
+2581 
-2592 VNKFAEGY
+2592 
-2600 NDFYFTDDAT
+2600 
-2610 KNVKAVK
+2610 
-2617 EVLDVLDVKSKVQI
+2617 
-2631 ARAKF
+2631 
-2636 SQKLDTEFNL
+2636 
-2646 MLEQNKGI
+2646 
-2654 DANKR
+2654 
-2659 YSQVVAQRLG
+2659 
-2669 KNKKRWN
+2669 
-2676 FFIPPSADD
+2676 
-2685 FRGLT
+2685 
-2690 MYMFSGKGKKGE
+2690 
-2702 ADMEWFNKALIK
+2702 
-2714 PYTQGVNA
+2714 
-2722 IEKARQQVSNDF
+2722 
-2734 AGLVKG
+2734 
-2740 FPKIKKLL
+2740 KKL
-2748 RSKITDQQ
+2748 
-2756 YTYDEAIRVY
+2756 EC
-2766 LWEKAGFTIPGL
+2766 
-2778 SKRDQNMLSKT
+2778 
-2789 VREDANLSSFAE
+2789 
-2801 GVLAVSKKET
+2801 
-2811 YVEPSE
+2811 
-2817 FWSGGTILSD
+2817 
-2827 LNSLTTKINRKEFI
+2827 
-2841 AEFIENVD
+2841 
-2849 IIFNED
+2849 
-2855 NLRKIEANYGTRVR
+2855 
-2869 EALVD
+2869 
-2874 SIYRM
+2874 
-2879 KTGEN
+2879 
-2884 KTSKSKD
+2884 
-2891 SAIVNKW
+2891 
-2898 NNWVNN
+2898 
-2904 SIGAI
+2904 
-2909 MFFNRKSALL
+2909 
-2919 QLISNV
+2919 
-2925 NFINW
+2925 
-2930 SDNNPA
+2930 
-2936 MAAAAFANQPQY
+2936 
-2948 WKDVVRL
+2948 
-2955 FNSDKLKQRRAGLK
+2955 
-2969 SDVNEA
+2969 
-2975 EIAAAVKGSK
+2975 
-2985 NKMQTAISILLKYG
+2985 
-2999 FTPTQIADSL
+2999 
-3009 AISTGGATFYRN
+3009 
-3021 RINTYKK
+3021 
-3028 QGLTDVEAEQKAFID
+3028 
-3043 FSEVSD
+3043 
-3049 ESQQSADP
+3049 
-3057 MLISSQQAG
+3057 
-3066 VLGRLILAFQ
+3066 LIL
-3076 NTPMQYTRLMKKAG
+3076 MTR
-3090 LDLIN
+3090 
-3095 GRGDAKTNISKIV
+3095 
-3108 YYGFIQNLI
+3108 
-3117 FSTLQNALFA
+3117 
-3127 MIPGFNEDDEETEET
+3127 
-3142 MSVQLDRKKTRIANG
+3142 
-3157 MIDTILRGSGVAGAA
+3157 
-3172 ISTIK
+3172 
-3177 NAYMKYISEEEKGF
+3177 
-3191 LADHTYTI
+3191 
-3199 LELANL
+3199 
-3205 SPPIGSKLRKVY
+3205 
-3217 SGIQTSKK
+3217 
-3225 KKDVIAERGFDV
+3225 
-3237 TIDGKFNL
+3237 
-3245 GASYEVTGDLVSG
+3245 
-3258 VFNLPVDRLVA
+3258 
-3269 EINALTEALDDRN
+3269 
-3282 TKWQRLA
+3282 
-3289 LAMGYRTWDVNA
+3289 
-3301 KNEEH
+3301 
-3306 DRIKSEGKA
+3306 
-3315 RRKIEGI
+3315 
-3322 EKGKKTRAENKR
+3322 
-3334 IKDSIYNSLSPA
+3334 
-3346 EKDKIMFEK
+3346 
-3355 LDTSIEK
+3355 
-3362 MFKKLDEI
+3362 